1 MNYKMMQG
9 MILVTWGGGV
19 VVGSPQGDS
28 PISTVHAYVT
38 KEISLVVWGGGVVVG
53 SPQGTC
59 QYQPCTPMRLR
70 KYVTNY
76 ILYHMVQSS
85 TPLR

>member
-9 MILVTWGGGV
+9 MIQVTWGGGV

-53 SPQGTC
+53 SP
-59 QYQPCTPMRLR
+59 
-70 KYVTNY
+70 
-76 ILYHMVQSS
+76 
-85 TPLR
+85 